1 MVKEQQRDRSDI
13 YGWPVIGFL
22 FKNQRFL
29 MGLRIA
35 VFALFAY
42 GVVYGFVHPEK
53 ENIFTRYLFW
63 GLFWSFFMVVT
74 LSSMGRI
81 FCGICPHGFMGK
93 YLTKWGLKKEMPKWM
108 KNPFIGLMLLF
119 IGWWG
124 VYYASPDLFKAPLAT
139 AIFFTVLTLLA
150 AAVFFVYKDMSYC
163 KSICPIGSLTRAY
176 HRVSFTWLGTYKE
189 NCQECKTFDCA
200 KACDYNLKPFTFD
213 NKNSMG
219 DCALCM
225 DCASACEA
233 VSFKVKKPSFSLF
246 NKFNISKIEVWTY
259 LLITAAISVTMSFH
273 HALGR
278 VAIADSYPWA
288 RTAEFFQGF
297 MSFGSLDAVGIF
309 AFIYATA
316 VTIGLTY
323 GGMYAASRV
332 LKADFSQVFYS
343 LGYALAPIFIIGGL
357 SHLWEFFFLHT
368 YANIANGFIQGFGLD
383 MEAVQN
389 LATRKDMWLRV
400 FDIFTYL
407 AIAWGL
413 LIMAKRVRMFEA
425 AKGAKV
431 AAFFLASAFIIFY
444 LWLNLY
450 KGYAFSTYGVKK
462 SGHSHGG
469 HGHGHG
475 AAMFQS
481 VPEDKAVLLQQ
492 GERKD
497 ECPNCG
503 MNLPKFY
510 KTNHAVTFKNGVSRQ
525 FCSIHCLVDAMENGP
540 IKADK
545 NLIDTIRVVD
555 TERHNFVD
563 VNQVVYVVGS
573 RQRGTM
579 SMISKYAFSTQ
590 ESAKTFQSKHGGRLM
605 TFEEAYSEALK
616 DFGPSKGR

>member
-1 MVKEQQRDRSDI
+1 MVKEQKRGRSDI
-13 YGWPVIGFL
+13 YGWPLVGFL
-22 FKNQRFL
+22 FKNGRFIL
-29 MGLRIA
+29 GLRIA
-35 VFALFAY
+35 VFALFVY
-42 GVVYGFVHPEK
+42 GVLYGFAHPEVD
-53 ENIFTRYLFW
+53 NTFTRYLFW

-74 LSSMGRI
+74 LGSLGRI

-93 YLTKWGLKKEMPKWM
+93 YLTKWGLKKEMPRWM
-108 KNPFIGLMLLF
+108 KNPFIGLMLIF

-124 VYYASPDLFKAPLAT
+124 VYYAAPDLYKGPMAT

-150 AAVFFVYKDMSYC
+150 GVVYFVYKDMGYC

-176 HRVSFTWLGTYKE
+176 HRVSFTWLGTYKAS
-189 NCQECKTFDCA
+189 CQECKTFDCA

-246 NKFNISKIEVWTY
+246 KKFNVNKFEVWTY

-288 RTAEFFQGF
+288 KTAEFFQGF

-323 GGMYAASRV
+323 AGMYAASKV

-368 YANIANGFIQGFGLD
+368 YANIVNGFIQGFGLG
-383 MEAVQN
+383 MEPVKN
-389 LATRKDMWLRV
+389 LATRKDMWLRL
-400 FDIFTYL
+400 FDLFTYL
-407 AIAWGL
+407 AIVWAL
-413 LIMAKRVRMFEA
+413 VIMAKRVRMFEA

-450 KGYAFSTYGVKK
+450 KGYAFATYGAKK
-462 SGHSHGG
+462 SGHSHGS
-469 HGHGHG
+469 HGNHAA
-475 AAMFQS
+475 AAMFQTA
-481 VPEDKAVLLQQ
+481 PEGKAVLLQQ
-492 GERKD
+492 GDQREH
-497 ECPNCG
+497 CPNCG
-503 MNLPKFY
+503 MHLPTFY

-525 FCSIHCLVDAMENGP
+525 FCSMHCLVDAMENGP
-540 IKADK
+540 IKSDRG
-545 NLIDTIRVVD
+545 LINTIQVVD
-555 TERHNFVD
+555 TNGLKLID
-563 VNQVVYVVGS
+563 VNRAWYVVGS

-579 SMISKYAFSTQ
+579 SMVSKYAFT
-590 ESAKTFQSKHGGRLM
+590 SKEAAEAFAAEKGGRVM
-605 TFEEAYSEALK
+605 NFREAYLEALK
-616 DFGPSKGR
+616 DFGAKQTR